1 MGNSTRGR
9 TRPLA
14 AAVLAGALLAG
25 CGGDATPKLPAGL
38 ACQVGAWQFD
48 SGETMVLAPANG
60 DLRYRFIDGRIG
72 LLQAD
77 GDQGRYV
84 AREGWRQEG
93 PTVASATF
101 GACSADRLQFKLQG
115 GPAGIATRLELPT
128 EDTTFASGDLTLRG
142 RLVMP
147 TQVDGPVPLAVLV
160 HGSEDYSGVD
170 IYPKQYLL
178 PAQGVAVFVYDKRGT
193 GGSQGEYTQDFHVLA
208 D

>member
-1 MGNSTRGR
+1 MKSFPRDR
-9 TRPLA
+9 THPRA

-77 GDQGRYV
+77 GDQGRYE

-93 PTVASATF
+93 TTVASATC
-101 GACSADRLQFKLQG
+101 GACSGDRLQFKIQ
-115 GPAGIATRLELPT
+115 
-128 EDTTFASGDLTLRG
+128 
-142 RLVMP
+142 
-147 TQVDGPVPLAVLV
+147 
-160 HGSEDYSGVD
+160 
-170 IYPKQYLL
+170 
-178 PAQGVAVFVYDKRGT
+178 
-193 GGSQGEYTQDFHVLA
+193 
-208 D
+208 